1 MTRKQLQL
9 GIYKV
14 INPLV
19 RLLIRMGLTPNMV
32 TTIGLVLNI
41 GVAIIFIVGAEA
53 GRRGDLSYVGW
64 AGALIL
70 FAGLFDMLDGQVA
83 RLGNMSSPFGALYDS
98 VLDRY
103 SELILFLGICYYLVS
118 HHYFMSSLFAFI
130 GLIGSMMVSYTR
142 ARAEGLGIE
151 CKDGLMQRPERVII
165 IGVSALAC
173 GIASKWMGGDYKIAW
188 PGSNFP
194 IFETISIFTIPLTIM
209 AFLANATAIG
219 RLRDAKKALEKRAAA
234 ASANSNAA
242 ATSASAAAPS
252 PAASPAASPTPS
264 PTTSPAASPTAS
276 PAPPPPTTSAAPLS
290 ASTSTG
296 AAIVL
301 IFIVSLIAA
310 LPGGAQ
316 PSAPATAIKTGPA
329 PINDP
334 VDTFPVPP
342 VNANSLFYLQRTP
355 NTNTIICELNQK
367 NGVLDKNE
375 PVKVLWIRFMEQKQ
389 RQDLTFIQRHFAYGL
404 KERDLGNG
412 VYELHFVSY
421 KKIPMYLMRSPGDN
435 KHHVFVTIEGRQAIL
450 HRVYLRID
458 PGGTFW
464 SPNVKYLEL
473 KGTDVL
479 NGRELIQRI
488 KV

>member
-1 MTRKQLQL
+1 MTTRKKLQL
-9 GIYKV
+9 GIYKI

-19 RLLIRMGLTPNMV
+19 RLLIRAGLTPNMV

-41 GVAIIFIVGAEA
+41 GVAIIFISGAEE
-53 GRRGDLSYVGW
+53 GRRGDLRYVGW

-118 HHYFMSSLFAFI
+118 HHYFLSSLFAFI

-173 GIASKWMGGDYKIAW
+173 GIASRWMGGNFKISW
-188 PGSNFP
+188 PDSSFP
-194 IFETISIFTIPLTIM
+194 VFETISIFTIPVTVM

-219 RLRDAKKALEKRAAA
+219 RLRDARRTLNARDVAAKAGPRPAATEGSPAVPRSVVSEGPEADKSSGVNVPGVTPRKSLPGALLLLICVQAVFSGFTSRAQPAG
-234 ASANSNAA
+234 
-242 ATSASAAAPS
+242 TSASH
-252 PAASPAASPTPS
+252 
-264 PTTSPAASPTAS
+264 
-276 PAPPPPTTSAAPLS
+276 
-290 ASTSTG
+290 
-296 AAIVL
+296 
-301 IFIVSLIAA
+301 
-310 LPGGAQ
+310 
-316 PSAPATAIKTGPA
+316 APAVIKDA
-329 PINDP
+329 

-342 VNANSLFYLQRTP
+342 SNANSLFYLQRTP
-355 NTNTIICELNQK
+355 NTNTIICELNEK
-367 NGVLDKNE
+367 DGRLDKDE
-375 PVKVLWIRFMEQKQ
+375 PVHVLWIRYTEQKQ
-389 RQDLTFIQRHFAYGL
+389 RQELNFIQRHFAYGL
-404 KERDLGNG
+404 KEKDLGND
-412 VYELHFVSY
+412 VYELRFVSF
-421 KKIPMYLMRSPGDN
+421 KKLVLYLMKSPVDN
-435 KHHVFVTIEGRQAIL
+435 RPHVFATITGRQAIL
-450 HRVYLRID
+450 NRIYVKIN

-464 SPNVKYLEL
+464 SPNVEYLEL
-473 KGTDVL
+473 KGVDTG
-479 NGRELIQRI
+479 NGKELIQRI